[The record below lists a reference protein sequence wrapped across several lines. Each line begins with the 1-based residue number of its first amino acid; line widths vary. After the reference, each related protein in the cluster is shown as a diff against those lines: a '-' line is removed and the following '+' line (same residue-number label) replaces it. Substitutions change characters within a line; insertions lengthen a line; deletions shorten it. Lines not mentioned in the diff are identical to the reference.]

1 MHLTRIEHED
11 KNIVTF
17 ELAGL
22 TKQDVDLSLH
32 ENLLTI
38 SGSLTT
44 EKTTQED
51 ASHLV
56 CERRYGAF
64 SRAITVP
71 AGLKEHEIKA
81 SMEHGVLKIEF
92 PKEAKE
98 SETKKITI
106 A

>member
-1 MHLTRIEHED
+1 MTLFYPFDTTQLRLGDWGDEDFWTLSPFTGGGQRGRSARPTQQRQATALIKPKMDWIEHED

-51 ASHLV
+51 ASHL
-56 CERRYGAF
+56 
-64 SRAITVP
+64 
-71 AGLKEHEIKA
+71 
-81 SMEHGVLKIEF
+81 
-92 PKEAKE
+92 
-98 SETKKITI
+98 
-106 A
+106 